1 MQVLICFDRTL
12 SHQPQPPIH
21 PLLAGQSP
29 PLEPVCIYIQFV
41 CIASSNCLH
50 EYEESEC
57 MFCISMAVHARHK
70 YVLSAL
76 SFLTQVSELAGAAE
90 SEGQQ
95 DVEVYT

>member
-1 MQVLICFDRTL
+1 
-12 SHQPQPPIH
+12 
-21 PLLAGQSP
+21 
-29 PLEPVCIYIQFV
+29 
-41 CIASSNCLH
+41 
-50 EYEESEC
+50 

>member
-12 SHQPQPPIH
+12 SPQPQPPIH

-41 CIASSNCLH
+41 CIASSN
-50 EYEESEC
+50 ESEC

-76 SFLTQVSELAGAAE
+76 SFLTQVSELTGAAE